1 MVAPI
6 SLPVP
11 LREPSRPPM
20 LPGKP
25 DREVAVTAGVDGRLS
40 VPWPDLSWL
49 RDPLDFARCG
59 DCNVR
64 FTLFGQLAHLHAV
77 HRWFADELAGWLAD
91 VEAD

>member
-1 MVAPI
+1 
-6 SLPVP
+6 
-11 LREPSRPPM
+11 M

-25 DREVAVTAGVDGRLS
+25 DRATRDALREVAAAAGVDGRLS
-40 VPWPDLSWL
+40 VAWTDLSWL

-59 DCNVR
+59 DCNLR

-77 HRWFADELAGWLAD
+77 HRWFAADLAGWLAD